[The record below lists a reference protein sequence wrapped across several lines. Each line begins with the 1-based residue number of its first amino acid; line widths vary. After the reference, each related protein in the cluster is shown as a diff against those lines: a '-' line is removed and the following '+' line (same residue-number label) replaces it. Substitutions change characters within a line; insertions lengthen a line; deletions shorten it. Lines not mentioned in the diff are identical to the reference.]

1 VAGLI
6 RSADQ
11 SARPESLENIMKQ
24 AYLITA
30 VGAAFL
36 AGTMFVA
43 AQVLQMQVP
52 AGESRAQGQLE
63 RGPGSQ
69 PDQKGKQP
77 GRKEQGKQG
86 TPRQGATDQQREPG
100 RQGQQ
105 GQSKERQGQSKEKQG
120 QSKER
125 QVQSKEKPGQSKKI
139 QVQSKEK
146 QGQSKDSRREGQ
158 QAGQP
163 PKGQTRDGGRSGSVT
178 LTTEQRSRV
187 RQTVLAKGPRASNIN
202 FTVNVG
208 VVVPRTVR
216 VVALDPILIEYYP
229 RYRGYF
235 YFIVGDQIIIVDR
248 RYRIVAIIDV

>member
-1 VAGLI
+1 
-6 RSADQ
+6 
-11 SARPESLENIMKQ
+11 MKQ

-43 AQVLQMQVP
+43 AQGLQMQVP

-146 QGQSKDSRREGQ
+146 QGPKDSRREGQ

>member
-1 VAGLI
+1 
-6 RSADQ
+6 
-11 SARPESLENIMKQ
+11 LENIMKQ

-43 AQVLQMQVP
+43 AQGLQKQVP

-63 RGPGSQ
+63 RERGSQ

>member
-1 VAGLI
+1 
-6 RSADQ
+6 
-11 SARPESLENIMKQ
+11 MKQ

-43 AQVLQMQVP
+43 AQGLQMQLP

-86 TPRQGATDQQREPG
+86 TPRQGASDKQREPV

-125 QVQSKEKPGQSKKI
+125 

-178 LTTEQRSRV
+178 LTTEQRTRV
-187 RQTVLAKGPRASNIN
+187 RQTVLAKGPRASNVN

>member
-1 VAGLI
+1 
-6 RSADQ
+6 
-11 SARPESLENIMKQ
+11 LENIKKQ

-43 AQVLQMQVP
+43 AQGLQMQVP
-52 AGESRAQGQLE
+52 AGESQAQGQLE

>member
-1 VAGLI
+1 MKKAFLI
-6 RSADQ
+6 
-11 SARPESLENIMKQ
+11 
-24 AYLITA
+24 ITA
-30 VGAAFL
+30 GAALL
-36 AGTMFVA
+36 AGSMFVA
-43 AQVLQMQVP
+43 AQGLQKQVP
-52 AGESRAQGQLE
+52 AGESRAQGQLQRE
-63 RGPGSQ
+63 PGSQ

-86 TPRQGATDQQREPG
+86 TPRQGAGDQQRGPG

-125 QVQSKEKPGQSKKI
+125 QVQSKEK
-139 QVQSKEK
+139 

-158 QAGQP
+158 QVQRDRDGQRGQTP
-163 PKGQTRDGGRSGSVT
+163 RGQTRDGGRSGSVT
-178 LTTEQRSRV
+178 LTTEQRTRV

-202 FTVNVG
+202 FSVNVG

-216 VVALDPILIEYYP
+216 VVAVDRILVEYYP

>member
-1 VAGLI
+1 
-6 RSADQ
+6 
-11 SARPESLENIMKQ
+11 MKQ

-43 AQVLQMQVP
+43 AQGLQMQVP

>member
-1 VAGLI
+1 
-6 RSADQ
+6 
-11 SARPESLENIMKQ
+11 MKQ

-43 AQVLQMQVP
+43 AQGLQMQVP

-105 GQSKERQGQSKEKQG
+105 GQ
-120 QSKER
+120 
-125 QVQSKEKPGQSKKI
+125 
-139 QVQSKEK
+139 
-146 QGQSKDSRREGQ
+146 
-158 QAGQP
+158 
-163 PKGQTRDGGRSGSVT
+163 GRS
-178 LTTEQRSRV
+178 TTANW
-187 RQTVLAKGPRASNIN
+187 VLGTQSAISGGGAGPA
-202 FTVNVG
+202 
-208 VVVPRTVR
+208 
-216 VVALDPILIEYYP
+216 
-229 RYRGYF
+229 
-235 YFIVGDQIIIVDR
+235 
-248 RYRIVAIIDV
+248 

>member
-1 VAGLI
+1 
-6 RSADQ
+6 
-11 SARPESLENIMKQ
+11 
-24 AYLITA
+24 
-30 VGAAFL
+30 
-36 AGTMFVA
+36 
-43 AQVLQMQVP
+43 
-52 AGESRAQGQLE
+52 LE

-187 RQTVLAKGPRASNIN
+187 RRTVLAKGPRASNIN

>member
-1 VAGLI
+1 
-6 RSADQ
+6 
-11 SARPESLENIMKQ
+11 LENIMKQ

-43 AQVLQMQVP
+43 AQGLQMQVP

-86 TPRQGATDQQREPG
+86 TPRQGASDQQREPG

-125 QVQSKEKPGQSKKI
+125 

>member
-1 VAGLI
+1 
-6 RSADQ
+6 
-11 SARPESLENIMKQ
+11 MKQ

-36 AGTMFVA
+36 AGNMFVA
-43 AQVLQMQVP
+43 AQGLQMQVP
-52 AGESRAQGQLE
+52 AGESRAQGQLQRE
-63 RGPGSQ
+63 PSSQ

-86 TPRQGATDQQREPG
+86 TPRQGASDQQREPG

>member
-1 VAGLI
+1 
-6 RSADQ
+6 
-11 SARPESLENIMKQ
+11 LENIMKQ

-43 AQVLQMQVP
+43 AQGLQMQVP

-86 TPRQGATDQQREPG
+86 TPRQGASDKQREPV

-125 QVQSKEKPGQSKKI
+125 QVQSKEKQGQSKER
-139 QVQSKEK
+139 QVQSKEKQGQSKQK

-158 QAGQP
+158 QAGQT